1 MVLEGRVRSN
11 AQVSAFM
18 RNIEASQWIGRSALL
33 LIEHKDK
40 TGMGLNRFRL
50 RFEQLAAT
58 EREAEEA

>member
-1 MVLEGRVRSN
+1 
-11 AQVSAFM
+11 M